1 MQPASARVPVFV
13 NPGAGRAADTR
24 ALLERFDGAIT
35 AIVLEPAALYDAVSR
50 AAATGA
56 PIIGVAGGDGSMRTA
71 AAALLHSQSA
81 LLCIPAGTINTFAR
95 RQGIPDMPA
104 AAAALRAGRMVAVSI
119 GTFQDSCF
127 LNTLTFGEYARI
139 VRRRERYRRFIGKW
153 PAALLATVGTLTTLR
168 EMIVHLD
175 VEGDVLIR
183 RTPVV
188 WIGLGWGSFPRLH
201 ETSER
206 RSRPDLE
213 VVVVRSATKRAAAA
227 TLLRLARGMLRGRMP
242 LRDPDLEVLHARSLT
257 LGRGAAVSADLPPE
271 GAGEWLDATA
281 DGEVLRIRGPVRVGV
296 LDNALRVIRGIP
308 HGEAGAATE
317 DRG

>member
-1 MQPASARVPVFV
+1 MQPASGPVPVFV
-13 NPGAGRAADTR
+13 NPGAKRAGDSGTLR
-24 ALLERFDGAIT
+24 DRFDDAIAVT
-35 AIVLEPAALYDAVSR
+35 VLEPAALRDAVAR

-95 RQGIPDMPA
+95 RHGIPDIAA
-104 AAAALRAGRMVAVSI
+104 AAAALGARETAAVSI

-153 PAALLATVGTLTTLR
+153 PAAVVATVATLTTLR

-175 VEGDVLIR
+175 VEGDLLIR
-183 RTPVV
+183 RTPMV

-206 RSRPDLE
+206 RSHPDLE

-227 TLLRLARGMLRGRMP
+227 TLLRLARGMLSHRMP
-242 LRDPDLEVLHARSLT
+242 LRDPELEVLHARSLT
-257 LGRGAAVSADLPPE
+257 LGRGAAVSAELPPE
-271 GAGEWLDATA
+271 GAGDWLDATA
-281 DGEVLRIRGPVRVGV
+281 DGEVLRVRGPVRVGV
-296 LDNALRVIRGIP
+296 LDGALRVIRGAADS
-308 HGEAGAATE
+308 GSGAAVKGE
-317 DRG
+317 S